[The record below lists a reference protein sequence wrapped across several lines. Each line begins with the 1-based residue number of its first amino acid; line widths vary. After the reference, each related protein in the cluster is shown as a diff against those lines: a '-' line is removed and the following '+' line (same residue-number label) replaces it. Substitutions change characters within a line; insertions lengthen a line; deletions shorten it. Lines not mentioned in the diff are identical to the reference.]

1 MNTSSVPLYTP
12 LSFNLSKTIEKYQ
25 FLIKVTDSQPA
36 WSLKMS
42 SYICIFSGIL
52 PAFKVYSLAF
62 NFSLLLGCFPHFSLF
77 WILQT
82 RIPRS
87 GPSLFTENMSIFFPY
102 IRIWMELIDHPGKSF
117 VIFNNIRFQKY
128 VGFLLMPYQMLQQ
141 WLTRHTL
148 ALKLLQL
155 TKKLALVNC
164 GDKRF

>member
-1 MNTSSVPLYTP
+1 
-12 LSFNLSKTIEKYQ
+12 
-25 FLIKVTDSQPA
+25 
-36 WSLKMS
+36 MS
-42 SYICIFSGIL
+42 SYICIFLGIL

-62 NFSLLLGCFPHFSLF
+62 NFSLLPGCFPHFSLF

-128 VGFLLMPYQMLQQ
+128 IGFLLMFFQTSYIIVVKKIGLTFDNF
-141 WLTRHTL
+141 WLFWRF
-148 ALKLLQL
+148 QL
-155 TKKLALVNC
+155 YRKFGEC
-164 GDKRF
+164 